1 MMHPGAICSRT
12 ILFGLALGA
21 VATTSAARATPQND
35 VRDLS
40 VGEAVTDLPKAGYAG
55 FACAAEPKLS
65 LSDWRDWRKCP
76 ADPSGL
82 HAIRFGYDPAT
93 DPEGTKVAG
102 HPVILELMVGE
113 DARVDGL
120 RITTDPKT
128 RLYLRKKAFLLGIQ
142 AKARYGDQGW
152 ACQQGSPNAD
162 EQPIGGVYIKER
174 CKKTVDG
181 RQVLI
186 ERNLYAKPGSDLKD
200 FIGETRITILRAP

>member
-12 ILFGLALGA
+12 ILFGLALAA

-82 HAIRFGYDPAT
+82 HAIRFGYDPGT

-102 HPVILELMVGE
+102 HLVILELMVGE

-128 RLYLRKKAFLLGIQ
+128 RLYHRRRFCWASRPRPGTGTKAGP
-142 AKARYGDQGW
+142 AGKARRMRTSSRSAASISRSD
-152 ACQQGSPNAD
+152 ARRRSTAA
-162 EQPIGGVYIKER
+162 R
-174 CKKTVDG
+174 C
-181 RQVLI
+181 
-186 ERNLYAKPGSDLKD
+186 
-200 FIGETRITILRAP
+200 